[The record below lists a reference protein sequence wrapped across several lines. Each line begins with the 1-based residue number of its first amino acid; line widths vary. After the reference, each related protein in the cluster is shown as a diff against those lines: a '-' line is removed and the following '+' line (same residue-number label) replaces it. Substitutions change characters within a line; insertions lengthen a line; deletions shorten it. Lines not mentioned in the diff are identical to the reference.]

1 MMQESGGRGK
11 DPMQASECGYNK
23 KYPKKPNGIKDPEYS
38 IDCGVHYLSDNL
50 SAAKAKSPVD
60 MDRIKLALQGYN
72 YGSGYIPWAMKK
84 YGGYSYSGAV
94 VFQSSMRPSLILLM
108 TTRLSTHQAGC
119 RKRLHGFCIKA
130 LMKLRLQDARVQ
142 RQCRLQL

>member
-94 VFQSSMRPSLILLM
+94 VFQSSRRRKTAGLPTEILTM
-108 TTRLSTHQAGC
+108 WSMCSGTTLTAIIPMM
-119 RKRLHGFCIKA
+119 L
-130 LMKLRLQDARVQ
+130 
-142 RQCRLQL
+142 